1 LQGIIFLFSKLFMH
15 SFITSSLRSLTVASV
30 LLLGACS
37 KKDDPTTTPTTTYA
51 TTWTAD
57 SKNYTATT
65 STAAVNNNTMA
76 LVLGQAVSATEGYTM
91 LLTVPAAMG
100 SYDLAATSSLSS
112 YTTNVGGTATAH
124 IVTTGNVTVTT
135 LSATEAIGTFNFTAV
150 SINPIGTKIITN
162 GKFAIKR

>member
-1 LQGIIFLFSKLFMH
+1 MQLFST
-15 SFITSSLRSLTVASV
+15 SFSLRAAVLSSF

-37 KKDDPTTTPTTTYA
+37 KKDDATPSSNGGTTTTTYA

-65 STAAVNNNTMA
+65 STAAVNSNTMA

-91 LLTVPAAMG
+91 LLTVPAATG
-100 SYDLAATSSLSS
+100 SYDLASAASLSS

-135 LSATEAIGTFNFTAV
+135 LSATEVIGTFNFTAV
-150 SINPIGTKIITN
+150 SINPIGTKTITN

>member
-1 LQGIIFLFSKLFMH
+1 MQLFST
-15 SFITSSLRSLTVASV
+15 SFSLRAAALSSL

-37 KKDDPTTTPTTTYA
+37 KKDDATPSNGGTTTTTYA

-65 STAAVNNNTMA
+65 STAAVSNNTMA
-76 LVLGQAVSATEGYTM
+76 LVLGQAVSSAEGYTM
-91 LLTVPAAMG
+91 MLTVPAATG
-100 SYDLAATSSLSS
+100 SYDLATAASLSS

-135 LSATEAIGTFNFTAV
+135 LSATEVIGTFNFTAV
-150 SINPIGTKIITN
+150 SINPIGTKTITN